1 MSHLLNRPV
10 MHPVGSAKL
19 FRGHAAPVFAYLDDL
34 AFGQLW
40 PAVGSVCGWHHLPPF
55 FRRASSALARS
66 GAAARLRRASLLD
79 VELSQPETR
88 L

>member
-1 MSHLLNRPV
+1 MPHLLNRPV
-10 MHPVGSAKL
+10 MYAIGSAKL
-19 FRGHAAPVFAYLDDL
+19 SCGHAAPVFAYLKHL
-34 AFGQLW
+34 AFSQLW
-40 PAVGSVCGWHHLPPF
+40 PAVRSVCGWHYLIPF
-55 FRRASSALARS
+55 LRRASSALARS